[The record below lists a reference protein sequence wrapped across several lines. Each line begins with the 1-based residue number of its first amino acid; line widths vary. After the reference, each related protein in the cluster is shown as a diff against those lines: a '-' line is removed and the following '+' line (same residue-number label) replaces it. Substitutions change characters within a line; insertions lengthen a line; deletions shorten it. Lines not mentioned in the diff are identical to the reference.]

1 MATAP
6 LDGAMPLVASDE
18 EAEDMLKEFQK
29 EVTPWNELNR
39 ADQRRHLETW
49 RTRWGWT
56 RTLDELMAEVAED
69 GSTMPWEAVRMVG
82 HRGAGKTPRPV
93 LHRVTP
99 QT

>member
-1 MATAP
+1 
-6 LDGAMPLVASDE
+6 MPQVASDD
-18 EAEDMLKEFQK
+18 EAERLLKQLDK
-29 EVTPWNELNR
+29 DVAPWSELSHE
-39 ADQRRHLETW
+39 DHRRHLDAW

-56 RTLDELMAEVAED
+56 RSLDELMADVGEG

>member
-56 RTLDELMAEVAED
+56 RALDELMAEVAED